1 MARFKSL
8 MFLATLVAQV
18 PLSLATVTYQVGG
31 CLPKLASFTTI
42 SQALQASPSPNL
54 VKVCPGSYN
63 EQVIITH
70 PVTLEGVSVGGSSQ
84 VAIGIPT
91 TGLTTTTDD
100 LGDILAPQVWV
111 ESSGEVNLNNL
122 TVVGDNNDISS
133 PYLNLVGV
141 LYKSTSGKVSDL
153 SLIDQNTAP
162 TSGVNHGTGIWLEG
176 GSSNPSVAIEDSFI
190 LGSDYAGIMMESV
203 SSTLALSAT
212 LSGNSVDGTY
222 STSSGGTSYG
232 LYGIVFGFGTSASVS
247 GNFTTGN
254 STGIYIYPGAE
265 GSASKNTIQGN
276 GYTQYGI
283 DIEGDD
289 ASVTSNTIREGFFG
303 ILVDSAI
310 APVTGNTIIGSGIDF
325 NCIAGNNVH
334 SNTIFDSDLGL
345 YEVPAAVPTN
355 TYHNVAALYTG
366 GC

>member
-18 PLSLATVTYQVGG
+18 PLSLAAVTYQVGG

-111 ESSGEVNLNNL
+111 ESSGE
-122 TVVGDNNDISS
+122 
-133 PYLNLVGV
+133 

-176 GSSNPSVAIEDSFI
+176 GSSNPSVVIEDSFI

-203 SSTLALSAT
+203 SSTPALSAT

-222 STSSGGTSYG
+222 SNSSGGTSYG

-289 ASVTSNTIREGFFG
+289 ASVTSNTIREGLFG
-303 ILVDSAI
+303 MLVDSAI

-325 NCIAGNNVH
+325 NCRAGNNVH
-334 SNTIFDSDLGL
+334 SNTIFDSNVGL